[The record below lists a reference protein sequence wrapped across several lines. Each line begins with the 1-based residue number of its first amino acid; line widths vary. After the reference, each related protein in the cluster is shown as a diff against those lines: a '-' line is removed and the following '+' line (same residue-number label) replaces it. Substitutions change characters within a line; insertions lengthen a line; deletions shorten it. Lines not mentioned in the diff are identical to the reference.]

1 MKNLKKIAAAVLVS
15 AMAFSL
21 AGCGSVKAVSM
32 KDFKKVVKAVD
43 SDDLEDNY
51 IEIDEDEIKDWYSEY
66 DHMDIIN
73 VAHTYDG
80 DVYFVY
86 YQFEDADAA
95 ADYFEDVY
103 DDFKDEL
110 EDNELDGKQKSSLS
124 KNSGY
129 IMYKGEFEYSFML
142 ADDMYFSTDDYLV
155 GIYRA
160 DDMVVI
166 SICESDHKS
175 DVELYNAFIKEI
187 GFPSI

>member
-1 MKNLKKIAAAVLVS
+1 MKNLKKIVAAVLVS

-32 KDFKKVVKAVD
+32 KDFKKAAKTV

-51 IEIDEDEIKDWYSEY
+51 SEIDEDEIKDWYSSY

-80 DVYFVY
+80 DVYFAY

-95 ADYFEDVY
+95 ADYFEDAY
-103 DDFKDEL
+103 DDFKDQKENN
-110 EDNELDGKQKSSLS
+110 DLDGKQKSSLG
-124 KNSGY
+124 KNGGY
-129 IMYKGEFEYSFML
+129 IMFEGEFEYSFIL
-142 ADDMYFSTDDYLV
+142 ADDMLFPSDDIV
-155 GIYRA
+155 AGIYWA
-160 DDMVVI
+160 DDMVVVAL
-166 SICESDHKS
+166 CESDHDR
-175 DVELYNAFIKEI
+175 DVKTYDAFIKEL